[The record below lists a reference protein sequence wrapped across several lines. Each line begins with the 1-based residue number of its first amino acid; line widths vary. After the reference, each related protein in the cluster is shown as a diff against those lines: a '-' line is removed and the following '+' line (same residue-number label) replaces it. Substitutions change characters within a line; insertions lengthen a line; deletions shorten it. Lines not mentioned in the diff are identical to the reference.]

1 MESLDLSEFY
11 AEQKLLDEDIFLRH
25 DVTYE
30 STKTR
35 RLLALIVE
43 IGELINATRCHKFW
57 SVKDPESKERIL
69 DEYADG
75 LHFFLSNGLSIGVK
89 NYTVTYEKSEEEINE
104 QFYALYHAI
113 LVFFDK
119 RDEESYRLALSKFFS
134 MVYPLGYSVDEL
146 IDAYRKKMKV
156 NHQRQE
162 THY

>member
-1 MESLDLSEFY
+1 MATLDLSEFY
-11 AEQKLLDEDIFLRH
+11 NEQKLLDEDIFARH

-57 SVKDPESKERIL
+57 SLKDPESKERIL

-75 LHFFLSNGLSIGVK
+75 MHFFLSNGLSIGVK
-89 NYTVTYEKSEEEINE
+89 SHSVNYEESSADINE
-104 QFYALYHAI
+104 QFYDLYHAI

-119 RDEESYRLALSKFFS
+119 RDEETYQVALSKFFS
-134 MVYPLGYSVDEL
+134 MIYPLGYTMDDL
-146 IDAYRKKMKV
+146 LDAYHKKMAV

>member
-1 MESLDLSEFY
+1 MASLDLTEFY
-11 AEQKLLDEDIFLRH
+11 KEQKLLDEDIFTRH
-25 DVTYE
+25 DVSYG
-30 STKTR
+30 STQTR

-75 LHFFLSNGLSIGVK
+75 MHFFLSNGLSIGV
-89 NYTVTYEKSEEEINE
+89 TSTSVEYEESDADINE
-104 QFYALYHAI
+104 QFYDLYHAI

-119 RDEESYRLALSKFFS
+119 RDEETYLLALSKFFS
-134 MVYPLGYSVDEL
+134 LVYPLGYTVEDL
-146 IDAYRKKMKV
+146 LDAYHKKMAV

>member
-1 MESLDLSEFY
+1 METLDLSEFY
-11 AEQKLLDEDIFLRH
+11 KEQKLLDEDIFIRH

-30 STKTR
+30 TTKTR

-75 LHFFLSNGLSIGVK
+75 LHFFLSNGLSIGVGDL
-89 NYTVTYEKSEEEINE
+89 TVTYEKSEADINE

-119 RDEESYRLALSKFFS
+119 MDEPSYKAALSKFFS
-134 MVYPLGYSVDEL
+134 MVYPLGYNVDEL
-146 IDAYRKKMKV
+146 IEAYHKKMKV
-156 NHQRQE
+156 NHERQE
-162 THY
+162 AHY